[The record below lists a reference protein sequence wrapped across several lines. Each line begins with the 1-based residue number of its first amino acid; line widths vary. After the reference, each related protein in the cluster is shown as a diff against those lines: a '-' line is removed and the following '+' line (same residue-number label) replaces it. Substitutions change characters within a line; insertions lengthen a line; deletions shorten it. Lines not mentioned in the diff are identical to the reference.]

1 MARELLNTLYVTT
14 QGAFLR
20 LDNQTIRVESE
31 GKTLLRVPLHHLGS
45 IVCFGR
51 VSLSSAAIA
60 RCAEDQR
67 DVVFLSRSG
76 RFRAKVVGPTTGNV
90 LLRLAQYR
98 AYENPQTAV
107 EIARNIVAS
116 KIQNGRM
123 LLMRE
128 ARQTKE
134 HDSEVALRNAADGMA
149 YTVGRLSKAK
159 GLDDIRGHEGFAG
172 ASYFSSFDCL
182 IRSDDKGFRFNGRNR
197 RPPRDPVNATLS
209 FLYALIRAECQ
220 AACEGVG
227 LDPQIGFLHSVRPGR
242 PSLAL
247 DLMEELRSYLADRLT
262 LTLINRRQLTH
273 KDFERSLGGSVS
285 LNDDGRKKVLVAYQ
299 KRKADE
305 IHHPIVRQKTPIG
318 LIPHLQAR
326 LLARHLRGDLEHYPA
341 FVAR

>member
-14 QGAFLR
+14 QGAYLR
-20 LDNQTIRVESE
+20 LDNQTIKVESE
-31 GKTLLRVPLHHLGS
+31 SKTLLRVPLHHLGS

-60 RCAEDQR
+60 QCAEDQR

-76 RFRAKVVGPTTGNV
+76 RFRAKVVGPTSGNV

-98 AYENPQTAV
+98 AYEDPIVTF

-128 ARQTKE
+128 ARQTQNP
-134 HDSEVALRNAADGMA
+134 DSEVALRNAADDMA
-149 YTVGRLSKAK
+149 DTIGRLSKAEN
-159 GLDDIRGHEGFAG
+159 LDDVRGHEGFAS
-172 ASYFSSFDCL
+172 AAYFSSFDYL
-182 IRSDDKGFRFNGRNR
+182 IRSDDESLRFNGRNR
-197 RPPRDPVNATLS
+197 RPPKDPVNAALS

-247 DLMEELRSYLADRLT
+247 DLMEELRSYLADRLA
-262 LTLINRRQLTH
+262 LTLINRRQLTSKH
-273 KDFERSLGGSVS
+273 FEKGLGGSVS
-285 LNDDGRKKVLVAYQ
+285 LNDDGRKNVLVAYQ

-305 IHHPIVRQKTPIG
+305 IHHPLVQQRTPIG

>member
-1 MARELLNTLYVTT
+1 M
-14 QGAFLR
+14 R
-20 LDNQTIRVESE
+20 LDNQTIRVEAES
-31 GKTLLRVPLHHLGS
+31 KTLLRVPIHHLGA

-76 RFRAKVVGPTTGNV
+76 RFRAKVVGPTSGNV

-98 AYENPQTAV
+98 AYENPDATFEV
-107 EIARNIVAS
+107 ARSIVAS
-116 KIQNGRM
+116 KIQNSRT
-123 LLMRE
+123 LLLRE
-128 ARQTKE
+128 ARQTQS
-134 HDSEVALRNAADGMA
+134 SESETALRDAADGMA
-149 YTVGRLSKAK
+149 DTIRRLAKAES
-159 GLDDIRGHEGFAG
+159 LNDVRGYEGFAG
-172 ASYFSSFDCL
+172 AAYFSSFQHL
-182 IRSDDKGFRFNGRNR
+182 IRSDDESFEFSGRNR

-209 FLYALIRAECQ
+209 FLYALVRAECQ

-227 LDPQIGFLHSVRPGR
+227 LDPQVGFLHSVRPGR

-247 DLMEELRSYLADRLT
+247 DLMEELRSYLADRLA
-262 LTLINRRQLTH
+262 LTLINRRQLTSSH
-273 KDFERSLGGSVS
+273 FEKALGGSVS
-285 LNDDGRKKVLVAYQ
+285 LNDDGRKNVLVAYQ

-305 IHHPIVRQKTPIG
+305 IQHPVVQQRAPIG

-326 LLARHLRGDLEHYPA
+326 LLARHLRGDIKHYPA

>member
-14 QGAFLR
+14 QGSYLR

-31 GKTLLRVPLHHLGS
+31 SRTLLRVPLHHLGA

-51 VSLSSAAIA
+51 VSLSTAAIA

-76 RFRAKVVGPTTGNV
+76 RFRAKVVGPTSGNV

-98 AYENPQTAV
+98 AYENPSATL

-116 KIQNGRM
+116 KLQNGRM

-128 ARQTKE
+128 ARQTKIPE
-134 HDSEVALRNAADGMA
+134 SEVALRSAAGDIA
-149 YTVGRLSKAK
+149 DTIKRLLKAAC
-159 GLDDIRGHEGFAG
+159 LDDVRGHEGFA
-172 ASYFSSFDCL
+172 AAAYFSSFDCL
-182 IRSDDKGFRFNGRNR
+182 IRSDDEDFRFNGRNR
-197 RPPRDPVNATLS
+197 RPPRDPINATLS
-209 FLYALIRAECQ
+209 FLYALIRSECQ

-247 DLMEELRSYLADRLT
+247 DLMEELRSYLADRLA
-262 LTLINRRQLTH
+262 LTLINRRQLTSKH
-273 KDFERSLGGSVS
+273 FEKGLGGSVS
-285 LNDDGRKKVLVAYQ
+285 LNEDGRKNVLVAYQ
-299 KRKADE
+299 QRKADE
-305 IHHPIVRQKTPIG
+305 IRHPIVQQRTPIG

-341 FVAR
+341 FVAK

>member
-14 QGAFLR
+14 QGAYLR
-20 LDNQTIRVESE
+20 LDNQTIRVELES
-31 GKTLLRVPLHHLGS
+31 KTLLRVPLHHLGS

-76 RFRAKVVGPTTGNV
+76 RFRAKVVGPTSGNV

-98 AYENPQTAV
+98 AYENRNATL

-128 ARQTKE
+128 ARQTKNPN
-134 HDSEVALRNAADGMA
+134 SEVALRNAADDMA
-149 YTVGRLSKAK
+149 DTIRRLAKAES
-159 GLDDIRGHEGFAG
+159 LDDARGHEGFAG
-172 ASYFSSFDCL
+172 AAYFSSFDCL

-227 LDPQIGFLHSVRPGR
+227 LDPQIGFLHSPRPGR

-247 DLMEELRSYLADRLT
+247 DLMEELRSYLADRLA
-262 LTLINRRQLTH
+262 LTLINRRQLTAKH
-273 KDFERSLGGSVS
+273 FEKGLGGSVS
-285 LNDDGRKKVLVAYQ
+285 LNDDGRKIVLVAHQ
-299 KRKADE
+299 KRKTDE
-305 IHHPIVRQKTPIG
+305 IQHPVTQQRTPIG